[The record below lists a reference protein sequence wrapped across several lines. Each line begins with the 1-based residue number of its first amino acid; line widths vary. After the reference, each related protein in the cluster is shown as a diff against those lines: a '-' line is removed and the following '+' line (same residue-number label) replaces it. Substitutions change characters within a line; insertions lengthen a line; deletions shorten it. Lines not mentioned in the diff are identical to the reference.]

1 MRVVFETALRFQEPI
16 SVRKRVI
23 SSAMG
28 FIPATVLAMALVL
41 PPASAEPT
49 GSAVGVGDILQVT
62 VFAGGE
68 KQEDFTATVVATGT
82 ITCPL
87 LGETRVAGLT
97 TDEIARQLRAMLVK
111 DFFVDPQVLVSV
123 KEHGGQVYV
132 TGEVKQPGA
141 YGVRDG
147 LTVLHAC
154 LLAGGFTDFAS
165 LRAVRLTRVV
175 DGQPRTAMIDVAKVR
190 QGKQPDPLL
199 VSGDRLE
206 VPRRRF

>member
-1 MRVVFETALRFQEPI
+1 MSSMKRFTA
-16 SVRKRVI
+16 V
-23 SSAMG
+23 AM
-28 FIPATVLAMALVL
+28 V
-41 PPASAEPT
+41 ASALLLRVAHADPT
-49 GSAVGVGDILQVT
+49 GTAVALGDVLQIT

-68 KQEDFTATVVATGT
+68 KQEDFTATVVAAGT

-87 LGETRVAGLT
+87 LGETKVAGQT
-97 TDEIARQLRAMLVK
+97 TDEIARQLRALLAH
-111 DFFVDPQVLVSV
+111 DYFVDPQVQVSI

-132 TGEVKQPGA
+132 TGEVKQPGV

-165 LRAVRLTRVV
+165 LRSVRLTRVV
-175 DGQPRTAMIDVAKVR
+175 DGQPRTAMIDVVKVR

-199 VSGDRLE
+199 SSGDRLE

>member
-1 MRVVFETALRFQEPI
+1 M
-16 SVRKRVI
+16 SGMKRLV
-23 SSAMG
+23 S
-28 FIPATVLAMALVL
+28 LAMI
-41 PPASAEPT
+41 ASALLLRVAHAET
-49 GSAVGVGDILQVT
+49 SASPVVLGDVLQIT

-68 KQEDFTATVVATGT
+68 KQDDFSATVVATGT

-87 LGETRVAGLT
+87 LGETKVAGLT
-97 TDEIARQLRAMLVK
+97 TEEIAKQLRALLAR
-111 DFFVDPQVLVSV
+111 DYFVDPQVMVTV
-123 KEHGGQVYV
+123 KEHGGQVFV

-154 LLAGGFTDFAS
+154 LLAGGFTDYAS

-175 DGQPRTAMIDVAKVR
+175 DGQPRTAMIDVVKVR

-199 VSGDRLE
+199 ASGDRLE
-206 VPRRRF
+206 IPRRRF

>member
-1 MRVVFETALRFQEPI
+1 MSRAKWLIPMTVVASALLLR
-16 SVRKRVI
+16 
-23 SSAMG
+23 
-28 FIPATVLAMALVL
+28 L
-41 PPASAEPT
+41 ASAEP
-49 GSAVGVGDILQVT
+49 SASPVVLGDVLQVT
-62 VFAGGE
+62 IFAGGE
-68 KQEDFTATVVATGT
+68 KQEDFSATVVAAGT

-87 LGETRVAGLT
+87 LGETKVAGLT
-97 TDEIARQLRAMLVK
+97 TEEIARQLRAMLAR
-111 DFFVDPQVLVSV
+111 DYFVDPQVLVSV

-175 DGQPRTAMIDVAKVR
+175 DGQSRTAMIDVAKVR

-206 VPRRRF
+206 IPRRRF